1 MQCDVEGGIW
11 RAEGNE
17 EEGEVSDP
25 YLFVDV
31 QNEHHDESPT
41 AGMTGIV
48 ASPSMLV
55 NDSSEASIVRK
66 THEHELKERRRPI
79 RTMPSV
85 KGETIATNCPIEE
98 KDKLHATS
106 SFVPKVLI
114 GWVVL
119 GRFKLLKEL
128 GKGSFGYIYHA
139 RDINTQQEVAIKI
152 EKKDIKVPQLKQE
165 ANVYKHLRGMQ
176 VRASLSGVFEDIPEI
191 LIVLFLQG
199 FPRLIAEG
207 EENNLK
213 MIVIDR
219 LGHNIEDLL
228 ELCGGRFS
236 LKTVLLLADQ
246 MLLRAQFYR
255 DPKTGKHIG
264 QREKNLTSLVGTARY
279 CSINSHHGAQLSRRD
294 DMETIGYV
302 LVYLACR
309 GLPWQ
314 GVKATNLP
322 EKYEKIGRIKE
333 QITTAKLCAGLP
345 TCFQRYIDYSR
356 QLAFEEEP
364 DYEMCKEMFRSTFQ
378 HCRLKVTSHP
388 SCSQPTCPLPPPCS
402 WPFLL
407 DYAFYQND
415 RIFDW
420 TGVMDRGSLTVS
432 IIEARNLMGK
442 ESGGTSNPYCTLWL
456 SSLGKKRMTSTKVVY
471 SNLNPVWESVFDFV
485 ATEPADVLMVE
496 VWSKSG
502 RLSMDKFLGRLQL
515 ALANLQNKVRSLAAR
530 CSSFLCVGV
539 IVCHAGDQ
547 GRVVYAGEEISQV
560 SSFGRAAREAILS

>member
-1 MQCDVEGGIW
+1 MQCDTENEW
-11 RAEGNE
+11 RKARCD
-17 EEGEVSDP
+17 EGEGAFSDP
-25 YLFVDV
+25 PLYVDV
-31 QNEHHDESPT
+31 QPEHHESPT
-41 AGMTGIV
+41 SGMTGIL

-55 NDSSEASIVRK
+55 NDSSDTSMVRK
-66 THEHELKERRRPI
+66 THEHDHKERRRPI

-85 KGETIATNCPIEE
+85 RGETVATNPATEG
-98 KDKLHATS
+98 KDKVAPATS
-106 SFVPKVLI
+106 LVPKVLI

-119 GRFKLLKEL
+119 GRFKLLREL
-128 GKGSFGYIYHA
+128 GKGSFGHIFHA
-139 RDINTQQEVAIKI
+139 RDINTQQEVAIKV
-152 EKKDIKVPQLKQE
+152 EKRDIKVPQLKQE
-165 ANVYKHLRGMQ
+165 VNVYKHLRGM
-176 VRASLSGVFEDIPEI
+176 P
-191 LIVLFLQG
+191 G

-246 MLLRAQFYR
+246 MLLRTQQMHSRGLLHRDIKPDNFLTGLGENAGTIYAVDFGLSKFYI

-294 DMETIGYV
+294 DLETIGYV

-314 GVKATNLP
+314 GVKAANLP
-322 EKYEKIGRIKE
+322 EKYEKIGQIKE
-333 QITTAKLCAGLP
+333 QISTTKLCAGLP
-345 TCFQRYIDYSR
+345 SCFQKFIDYSR

-378 HCRLKVTSHP
+378 LCRLK
-388 SCSQPTCPLPPPCS
+388 
-402 WPFLL
+402 
-407 DYAFYQND
+407 ND

-420 TGVMDRGSLTVS
+420 TGMLDRGSLTVT
-432 IIEARNLMGK
+432 IIEARNLVGK
-442 ESGGTSNPYCTLWL
+442 ETGGTSNPYCTLWL
-456 SSLGKKRMTSTKVVY
+456 SSLGKKRMASTKVVHAD
-471 SNLNPVWESVFDFV
+471 LNPVWENAFDFV
-485 ATEPADVLMVE
+485 ATEPADVLMIE

-515 ALANLQNKVRSLAAR
+515 ALAQLQNKVSCWRPSFRLCRPCYLSRTNDSL
-530 CSSFLCVGV
+530 SSALEVTV
-539 IVCHAGDQ
+539 PSTDNQ
-547 GRVVYAGEEISQV
+547 GRMVCSREEVPEV
-560 SSFGRAAREAILS
+560 SRVG